1 VTQGLYVHVARMAL
15 YLALHSCIVSAL
27 ADVPHKHS
35 AVTITRLRII
45 IMARSPAAGKP
56 SAAGATIEAY
66 RGKVLDRLSKADFA
80 ALPADIRKNSKRTS
94 HSSIHH

>member
-1 VTQGLYVHVARMAL
+1 MGAAGGGVGTVPSALVLHCVSWKVTQGLYVPVARMAL

-45 IMARSPAAGKP
+45 MMARVS
-56 SAAGATIEAY
+56 
-66 RGKVLDRLSKADFA
+66 RGWDA
-80 ALPADIRKNSKRTS
+80 
-94 HSSIHH
+94 